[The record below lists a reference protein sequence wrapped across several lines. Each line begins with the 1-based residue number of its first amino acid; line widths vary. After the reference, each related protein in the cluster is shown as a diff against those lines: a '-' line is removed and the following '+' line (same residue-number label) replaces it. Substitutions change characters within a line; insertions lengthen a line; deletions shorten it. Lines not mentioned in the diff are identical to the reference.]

1 MTVRP
6 PDRDRRNL
14 DPYAGIDV
22 SEDPGRPDFTIEGAP
37 GAILAIISGPSG
49 VGKDTIID
57 MMRQREAE
65 NGRRDERYYLVTVT
79 TRAPREG
86 EVDGVDYHFVSRE
99 EFLRI
104 RAARGFLEANEVHGN
119 WYGSP
124 RQPVRDALVAGK
136 DAILKIDVQGA
147 QVVKEQVTEALLIFV
162 IPPSLETLFARLRTR
177 ATETARQLELR
188 QRNAAIE
195 LARQD
200 DYDHVVVNE
209 TGQVASTAERIE
221 EIIAEEHRRYPGRR
235 VRI

>member
-1 MTVRP
+1 MTDRP
-6 PDRDRRNL
+6 PVHNGLNL

-22 SEDPGRPDFTIEGAP
+22 SQDPGRPDYTIEGAP

-65 NGRRDERYYLVTVT
+65 NGHRDERYYLVTVT
-79 TRAPREG
+79 TREPREG
-86 EVDGVDYHFVSRE
+86 EVDGDDYHFVSRE
-99 EFLRI
+99 EFLRL

-124 RQPVRDALVAGK
+124 RQPVRDALAAGK
-136 DAILKIDVQGA
+136 DVILKIDVQGA

-177 ATETARQLELR
+177 ATETADQLELR

-209 TGQVASTAERIE
+209 TGEVVSTAERIE